1 METPRQYKVSYT
13 ETAIQD
19 LEEKADYISC
29 QFQDPALAL
38 SWYTRLRDA
47 IQRELMTMPG
57 KYPLYSLEPWHSKGI
72 HLFTFRNDVILYSV
86 DDTAKTVYI
95 RGVCTKGRD
104 LSAHLEEQDSQ
115 K

>member
-38 SWYTRLRDA
+38 TWYTRLRDA
-47 IQRELMTMPG
+47 IQRELRTMPS

-72 HLFTFRNDVILYSV
+72 RLFTFRNDVILYSV
-86 DDTAKTVYI
+86 DEEHSCVYI
-95 RGVCTKGRD
+95 RAVCTKGRD
-104 LSAHLEEQDSQ
+104 LSAHLTEYEE